1 MQSVGVV
8 FLNSVSPAV
17 IVCLQQ
23 QNQKEKREIS
33 RTGATEEGL
42 KVRGPVLSRA
52 N

>member
-17 IVCLQQ
+17 FCLQQ